1 MSVQKRVYDVNI
13 SRVHPSS
20 LNFLHLD
27 KVSSLPSIVDLRP
40 KMPPVYNQ
48 LACGS
53 CSSQSLGA
61 AYEFAS
67 GNTFSPSRLFIYYCE
82 RYIEHTV
89 STDSGAMI
97 HDGIRTLQTYGVC
110 PETLW
115 PYDIPKFAVK
125 PPTSCYQAALKHKA
139 VTVHNI
145 KQDITSMKTAL
156 ANGFPIVVGIQVY
169 ASFESDEVAKTGMVP
184 LPDVN
189 NEEAL
194 GGHAILVSG
203 YDDKKRV
210 WIMRNSWGADWGDKG
225 YFYLPYEYLLDS
237 SLSSDLWN
245 ITKENNLKLSS
256 PQASEPLSLESL
268 QQEIMS
274 LKARIHVLESVH
286 DTTTS

>member
-1 MSVQKRVYDVNI
+1 
-13 SRVHPSS
+13 
-20 LNFLHLD
+20 
-27 KVSSLPSIVDLRP
+27 
-40 KMPPVYNQ
+40 
-48 LACGS
+48 
-53 CSSQSLGA
+53 
-61 AYEFAS
+61 
-67 GNTFSPSRLFIYYCE
+67 
-82 RYIEHTV
+82 
-89 STDSGAMI
+89 
-97 HDGIRTLQTYGVC
+97 
-110 PETLW
+110 
-115 PYDIPKFAVK
+115 
-125 PPTSCYQAALKHKA
+125 
-139 VTVHNI
+139 
-145 KQDITSMKTAL
+145 
-156 ANGFPIVVGIQVY
+156 
-169 ASFESDEVAKTGMVP
+169 MVP